1 MSFYG
6 FIAHLFLL
14 LNNIQLYGLAL
25 FIHVS
30 IEGHLGRI
38 CFWQLYTFAVTNIH
52 FQVFAWS

>member
-6 FIAHLFLL
+6 FIAHFFLL

-30 IEGHLGRI
+30 VKGHLGCI
-38 CFWQLYTFAVTNIH
+38 CFWQL
-52 FQVFAWS
+52 